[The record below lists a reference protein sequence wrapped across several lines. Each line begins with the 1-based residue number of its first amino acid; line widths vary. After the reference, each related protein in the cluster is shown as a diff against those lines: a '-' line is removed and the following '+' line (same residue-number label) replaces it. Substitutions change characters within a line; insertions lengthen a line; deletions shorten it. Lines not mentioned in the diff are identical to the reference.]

1 MTSQPLELEGTWEE
15 IVTHSAE
22 LTGHKVRVTVIP
34 SESESSSEQTPSF
47 RPASGRSL
55 LRHAGTWEGD
65 DLDECLDL
73 VHKSRSQI
81 ES

>member
-15 IVTHSAE
+15 IVTHAAE
-22 LTGHKVRVTVIP
+22 LSGRRVRVTVLP
-34 SESESSSEQTPSF
+34 DKPVSPDQPLPY

-55 LRHAGTWEGD
+55 LEHAGTWKGD
-65 DLDECLDL
+65 DFEECLRTVYDNRAPL
-73 VHKSRSQI
+73 

>member
-1 MTSQPLELEGTWEE
+1 MKSQPLELEGTWEE

-22 LTGHKVRVTVIP
+22 LSGHKVRVTVIP
-34 SESESSSEQTPSF
+34 SESESSSEQNPSF